1 LYLLESLAPAVLR
14 YRSAP
19 DEFFDK
25 EKKQKKKESFVIGG
39 VG

>member
-1 LYLLESLAPAVLR
+1 VNSALLHF
-14 YRSAP
+14 AP

-25 EKKQKKKESFVIGG
+25 EKKQKKKESFVVGG